1 MRPKCQLV
9 LLLSLI
15 CCLCCLYIVLN
26 KHFDP
31 HIFVATEEQLARG
44 LFNTW
49 PSSQRPNHSPQPVL
63 LTYYETSLIS
73 IFLLLL
79 FFFFFY
85 YQLTEQVVFML
96 MSFCAHFHVFQHG
109 TGLAIYSILK
119 KIAPHCTSILGLF
132 YINTRWTSLL
142 ASTGSSSQVVVA
154 PSLSPVLLPPGYR
167 SPFEP
172 GWSRFQSWQN
182 RVGYYTIIWV
192 KSPWEPLS
200 SSSPP
205 SPFLFPFFSVQV
217 LTYRKLPQTQ
227 SSRSKL
233 LQSCGRPALHF
244 WHLYLK

>member
-44 LFNTW
+44 LFNTG

-79 FFFFFY
+79 FFFLLPINWASGVYVNVLLCTFPCFSAWHRTDY
-85 YQLTEQVVFML
+85 LLNTQKNRSSLHQHTR
-96 MSFCAHFHVFQHG
+96 SFLHKH
-109 TGLAIYSILK
+109 TL
-119 KIAPHCTSILGLF
+119 
-132 YINTRWTSLL
+132 TSLL
-142 ASTGSSSQVVVA
+142 ASTGSFSQVVVA

-205 SPFLFPFFSVQV
+205 SPFLFPFFFC
-217 LTYRKLPQTQ
+217 
-227 SSRSKL
+227 SSPDI
-233 LQSCGRPALHF
+233 QEITTNTE
-244 WHLYLK
+244 